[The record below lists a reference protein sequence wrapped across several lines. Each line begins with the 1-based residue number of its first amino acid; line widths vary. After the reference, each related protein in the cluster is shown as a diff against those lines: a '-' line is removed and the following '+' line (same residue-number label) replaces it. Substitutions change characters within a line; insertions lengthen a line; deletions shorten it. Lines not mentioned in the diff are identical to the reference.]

1 MAEMSESELAFPY
14 KGWERLF
21 DAVGPKYGAT
31 LREAIERARAQL
43 ADAGDDQLASLVAVG
58 RSAARSLDEEGARL
72 TVRLHDE
79 RDHNSALA
87 AGLDQEAET
96 ILRRAPR
103 GWTRRGRS
111 ERRQARDDATDRRQG
126 ADALRLLAADA
137 QDEIR
142 RLSEQGRHLYHWFE
156 RNQDVLALGLAAEQ
170 QLDTGNRAAYH
181 VLGAPSIAP
190 LTAACLNAER
200 AIDLGQ
206 LGPLV
211 EEQGNERQQLL
222 LDVAIELRSG
232 DEREVTLNQL
242 LEQLRGED
250 LDRVLEGVAIRR
262 RRPFRGTAA
271 PTDLW
276 IRAAEP
282 DREPER

>member
-1 MAEMSESELAFPY
+1 MSESELAFPH
-14 KGWERLF
+14 KGWERF
-21 DAVGPKYGAT
+21 FEAVGPKYGAM
-31 LREAIERARAQL
+31 LREAMDRARAEL
-43 ADAGDDQLASLVAVG
+43 TDADDDQLDALVAEG
-58 RSAARSLDEEGARL
+58 RKAASSLDEEGARL
-72 TVRLHDE
+72 SVRLQDK
-79 RDHNSALA
+79 R
-87 AGLDQEAET
+87 DQEWALGANLEQQAQE
-96 ILRRAPR
+96 ILQQAPR
-103 GWTRRGRS
+103 AWSRRQRA
-111 ERRQARDDATDRRQG
+111 ERRQARIDAAERSALAESHRQ
-126 ADALRLLAADA
+126 LAADA
-137 QDEIR
+137 QEQIR
-142 RLSEQGRHLYHWFE
+142 ALGEQGRHLYHWFE
-156 RNQDVLALGLAAEQ
+156 RNRDARALGLAAEQ
-170 QLDTGNRAAYH
+170 QLDTANRAAYH

-211 EEQGNERQQLL
+211 EEEGNERQQLL

-232 DEREVTLNQL
+232 DEREVTLNELLDQL
-242 LEQLRGED
+242 HGED

-262 RRPFRGTAA
+262 RRAFRGVAA